1 MKKNLLRLMALGVFA
16 ASATAVAEVPTTFNF
31 QGRLTNT
38 KNEPVTSTV
47 DVTFEIFD
55 VPQGGTPL
63 HTEVMSITPDQGY
76 FNVRIGADLTNPIQ
90 KAVVD
95 GKKALWYQVTFA
107 GVKQQRVMFDAVP
120 YALGA
125 QVAST
130 ADTALFAFQADSA
143 NYAVKAGE
151 ANPVGPA
158 GGVLSGNY
166 PNPGFNNAKFVEAL
180 KGNLTSDMLPED
192 LRAVPKGP
200 ADGDIEGYYP
210 NSLKIKQ
217 NAVKTIHL
225 FNGAVSLP
233 KLAKPDFEGTSNMM
247 WWNPNNTSEYKW
259 EYSTIKNII
268 GPNLDNGAIPVWD
281 ENAERFKPSVISA
294 DDDGALVA
302 GALTVTGATVTNG
315 ITNTGDITNSGNIA
329 NAGNVAVGGT
339 LDVTGATTLNNTL
352 AVAGATTTNGI
363 TNTGDI
369 NNSGAVNTATLTTTE
384 GATIGGDVAVGGTL
398 DVTGATTLNNTLDVT
413 GATTLGSTLDIA
425 GATTVGGTL
434 AVTGATTTN
443 GITNTGNITSSGDIT
458 NGGNIAN
465 TGNVAIGGTLDVAG
479 ATTLDNTLDVAG
491 ATTVGGTL
499 AVAGATTTNGITNTG
514 DIRTTNNMIVE
525 RNLTV
530 AEKTTTDNLVATTA
544 TFGNANYRIGSL
556 DARGLPPGG
565 TIDEAFA
572 SKKYVDETLKVTVV
586 DANYIPVSNGDNY
599 ENSIIKRADDPAVT
613 DSVFV
618 VGKLGVRDNITALNG
633 SMEVRNADNT
643 NPGQGFKV
651 YNDAVNTGSGSM
663 LAFLGEDAT
672 SGKLELFNTYK
683 ATAVQTTPNPIVG
696 LGINDE
702 AGPIDGGIISVY
714 DGDGPGDDHV
724 VATMY
729 SNDDNTGSLYIKSI
743 LPGPGFN
750 APVNARPALKVDG
763 SVPSVL
769 MNANVDMISPDKTA
783 TFKLNDDGTI
793 ITSGTTIFEV
803 EDAGVD
809 ITGALHTTGDAT
821 FDNDVTLGDDPAD
834 DLTVNAT
841 SLFNAPVTVDDEL
854 TVTGLSK
861 LNGGINV
868 NNNKFTVD
876 GATGNVATAGT
887 LTAAGNATFTGDQTT
902 VGDAATDKFD
912 VYATSKFH
920 APVAIGILTVDE
932 LTVNGLSKLNGGIN
946 VNNGKFT
953 VATNGN
959 TAIAGTLGVT
969 GATTLNNKL
978 DVAGATTIN
987 NTLGV
992 TDLSRLNGGID
1003 VKGGNFTVTAANG
1016 NIFTKGNLDVEG
1028 NTRLGNA
1035 PATDLLTVDA
1045 ISTFNG
1051 VSTFNADVFT
1061 KAHTTIGDAATDN
1074 LTVNATS
1081 TFKAPVTYT
1090 NTAPATFNAPVKINS
1105 TLDVTGLSSLDGGI
1119 NVNDNFTVDPAGNT
1133 FTKTNLTVEGNT
1145 RLGNAPATDLLTVD
1159 AKSTFNGVSTFNADV
1174 FTNANTTIGDGV
1186 GDLLTVKATSTFEE
1200 NVTMNKNLTV
1210 KGNTTLGD
1218 KAADPNADKLDVNAI
1233 STFNGNVFT
1242 NANTTIGDAPADA
1255 LTVKATSTFNA
1266 PATFNDNVFT
1276 NANTT
1281 IGDAAADA
1289 LTVKATSTFEANV
1302 TMEEDVNIGD
1312 ADTDALTVEAT
1323 STFNAD
1329 VFTNANTTIGDAAA
1343 DALTVN
1349 ATSLFNAPVTI
1360 DNDLTVNGSTILG
1373 DDATVD
1379 IVTING
1385 DVTLTTGSDLTLDEG
1400 NITNTKGDINNV
1412 EGDIV
1417 NSLGNIINTKGDIIN
1432 TKGDITN
1439 TEGDIINVKGNI
1451 ENQDGKAILSNSQ
1464 PIETVPDVPNPDAN
1478 ALEVRKGNVQMGNL
1492 APHQLG
1498 YITMYANKIQGRTN
1512 NFHLSNISGNEIFD
1526 VGTNGATRL
1535 AGGNVTVAEDGT
1547 TTIKN
1552 NLNVTNS
1559 GSISVS
1565 NGNLSVEAGVSTLK
1579 ELRVNEEA
1587 RYTKLKTQVN
1597 ENIQPTFGDDPE
1609 EWMPGNWGAST
1620 FKWAWFAT
1628 TGYVEASLPHGTPW
1642 NIPFYSSANNKLVAS
1657 SPLQV
1662 DAEVPT
1668 KVIVNGI
1675 DLEVGRDLAVTRDA
1689 EVGRDLEVT
1698 RDATVN
1704 QDLTVTRDA
1713 EVGQDLKVTR
1723 DAEVGQ
1729 DLTVTRDATI
1739 TRDAT
1744 VNGNTTLG
1752 TDAADNLTVNATST
1766 FNAPVTTAAGQ
1777 DLTVG
1782 GNLTVTGTTTTNGIT
1797 NNGNVGTTTLVTTT
1811 TAAVGTNLTVNQ
1823 DLVVGGNTTL
1833 GSDNTA
1839 GAAGGF
1845 ALDINGNLKMKV
1857 QSPAIRAGET
1867 FTAIAPIVPIGG
1879 DNVTINNGENG
1890 QVVYIF
1896 NTILTPITIYFAG
1909 GSYTV
1914 SGGRVVQLVY
1924 INGWR
1929 VVRR

>member
-821 FDNDVTLGDDPAD
+821 FDNDVAVGNDLNVAGNT
-834 DLTVNAT
+834 DLTGTLNVDGAT
-841 SLFNAPVTVDDEL
+841 TINNTLD
-854 TVTGLSK
+854 VTGLAS
-861 LNGGINV
+861 LDGGINV
-868 NNNKFTVD
+868 NDKFTVD
-876 GATGNVATAGT
+876 GATGNIATAGT
-887 LTAAGNATFTGDQTT
+887 LNVAGNANLLGDITT
-902 VGDAATDKFD
+902 IGVDATDNL
-912 VYATSKFH
+912 VVNATSTFV
-920 APVAIGILTVDE
+920 APVTVNN
-932 LTVNGLSKLNGGIN
+932 LTVNNDL
-946 VNNGKFT
+946 T
-953 VATNGN
+953 VLGNTTTNGIDNTGDINNTGAVN
-959 TAIAGTLGVT
+959 TATLKTTGNAEIGGNLDVLGNTDLTGTLNV
-969 GATTLNNKL
+969 
-978 DVAGATTIN
+978 DGATTIN
-987 NTLGV
+987 NTL
-992 TDLSRLNGGID
+992 
-1003 VKGGNFTVTAANG
+1003 
-1016 NIFTKGNLDVEG
+1016 
-1028 NTRLGNA
+1028 
-1035 PATDLLTVDA
+1035 
-1045 ISTFNG
+1045 
-1051 VSTFNADVFT
+1051 
-1061 KAHTTIGDAATDN
+1061 
-1074 LTVNATS
+1074 
-1081 TFKAPVTYT
+1081 
-1090 NTAPATFNAPVKINS
+1090 
-1105 TLDVTGLSSLDGGI
+1105 DVTGLASLDGGI
-1119 NVNDNFTVDPAGNT
+1119 NVNDKFTVEPTAGNT
-1133 FTKTNLTVEGNT
+1133 LTKGNLTVEGNT
-1145 RLGNAPATDLLTVD
+1145 TLGN
-1159 AKSTFNGVSTFNADV
+1159 
-1174 FTNANTTIGDGV
+1174 
-1186 GDLLTVKATSTFEE
+1186 
-1200 NVTMNKNLTV
+1200 
-1210 KGNTTLGD
+1210 
-1218 KAADPNADKLDVNAI
+1218 
-1233 STFNGNVFT
+1233 
-1242 NANTTIGDAPADA
+1242 
-1255 LTVKATSTFNA
+1255 
-1266 PATFNDNVFT
+1266 
-1276 NANTT
+1276 
-1281 IGDAAADA
+1281 DAA
-1289 LTVKATSTFEANV
+1289 V
-1302 TMEEDVNIGD
+1302 DV
-1312 ADTDALTVEAT
+1312 
-1323 STFNAD
+1323 
-1329 VFTNANTTIGDAAA
+1329 
-1343 DALTVN
+1343 
-1349 ATSLFNAPVTI
+1349 VTI
-1360 DNDLTVNGSTILG
+1360 T
-1373 DDATVD
+1373 A
-1379 IVTING
+1379 
-1385 DVTLTTGSDLTLDEG
+1385 DVTLTANSDLTLD
-1400 NITNTKGDINNV
+1400 KGDITNK
-1412 EGDIV
+1412 EGDIKNV
-1417 NSLGNIINTKGDIIN
+1417 KGDIIN
-1432 TKGDITN
+1432 SLGDIINSEGDITN
-1439 TEGDIINVKGNI
+1439 TEGN
-1451 ENQDGKAILSNSQ
+1451 
-1464 PIETVPDVPNPDAN
+1464 
-1478 ALEVRKGNVQMGNL
+1478 
-1492 APHQLG
+1492 
-1498 YITMYANKIQGRTN
+1498 
-1512 NFHLSNISGNEIFD
+1512 
-1526 VGTNGATRL
+1526 
-1535 AGGNVTVAEDGT
+1535 
-1547 TTIKN
+1547 
-1552 NLNVTNS
+1552 
-1559 GSISVS
+1559 
-1565 NGNLSVEAGVSTLK
+1565 
-1579 ELRVNEEA
+1579 
-1587 RYTKLKTQVN
+1587 
-1597 ENIQPTFGDDPE
+1597 
-1609 EWMPGNWGAST
+1609 
-1620 FKWAWFAT
+1620 
-1628 TGYVEASLPHGTPW
+1628 
-1642 NIPFYSSANNKLVAS
+1642 
-1657 SPLQV
+1657 
-1662 DAEVPT
+1662 
-1668 KVIVNGI
+1668 
-1675 DLEVGRDLAVTRDA
+1675 
-1689 EVGRDLEVT
+1689 
-1698 RDATVN
+1698 
-1704 QDLTVTRDA
+1704 
-1713 EVGQDLKVTR
+1713 
-1723 DAEVGQ
+1723 
-1729 DLTVTRDATI
+1729 
-1739 TRDAT
+1739 
-1744 VNGNTTLG
+1744 
-1752 TDAADNLTVNATST
+1752 
-1766 FNAPVTTAAGQ
+1766 
-1777 DLTVG
+1777 
-1782 GNLTVTGTTTTNGIT
+1782 
-1797 NNGNVGTTTLVTTT
+1797 
-1811 TAAVGTNLTVNQ
+1811 
-1823 DLVVGGNTTL
+1823 
-1833 GSDNTA
+1833 
-1839 GAAGGF
+1839 
-1845 ALDINGNLKMKV
+1845 
-1857 QSPAIRAGET
+1857 
-1867 FTAIAPIVPIGG
+1867 
-1879 DNVTINNGENG
+1879 INN
-1890 QVVYIF
+1890 V
-1896 NTILTPITIYFAG
+1896 
-1909 GSYTV
+1909 
-1914 SGGRVVQLVY
+1914 
-1924 INGWR
+1924 
-1929 VVRR
+1929 